1 MAEILCCD
9 FEVHGI
15 VQGVSFRMY
24 TEKQAKSLSVRGW
37 CMNTP
42 HDTVKGQIEGT
53 PEAFEQMKLW
63 LQKTGSPTSR
73 IDKTDFSETKKLQD
87 FTFSN
92 FSIRH

>member
-1 MAEILCCD
+1 MPDILSCD

-24 TEKQAKSLSVRGW
+24 TTRQANSLGVRGW

-53 PEAFEQMKLW
+53 PETFEQMKIW
-63 LQKTGSPTSR
+63 LQKTGSPASR
-73 IDKTDFSETKKLQD
+73 IDRTDFGGTRKLQE
-87 FTFSN
+87 FTFTN

>member
-1 MAEILCCD
+1 MPEILSCD

-24 TEKQAKSLSVRGW
+24 TEKQAISLGVRGW

-42 HDTVKGQIEGT
+42 YDTVKGQIEGT
-53 PEAFEQMKLW
+53 TETFEQMKHW

-73 IDKTDFSETKKLQD
+73 IDKADFSETKKLQD

-92 FSIRH
+92 

>member
-1 MAEILCCD
+1 MPEILSCD

-24 TEKQAKSLSVRGW
+24 TEKQAISLGVRGW

-42 HDTVKGQIEGT
+42 YDTVKGQIEGT
-53 PEAFEQMKLW
+53 TETFEQMKHW

-73 IDKTDFSETKKLQD
+73 IDKANFSETKKLQD